1 MNRNDKDVARAQISE
16 RLRQSREYV
25 GLSQEEVSSALG
37 ISRPAVT
44 NIESGQRKVE
54 ATELVKLAQLYRS
67 TVEYLLTGKDSMA
80 EAPEQLAFLAR
91 TVKGLS
97 DNDLNEVG
105 RFAEFLKN
113 SPKSSPRK

>member
-1 MNRNDKDVARAQISE
+1 MYSHDKDAQRSQIAD

-25 GLSQEEVSSALG
+25 GLSQEEVATALA

-54 ATELVKLAQLYRS
+54 ATELVTLARLYHR
-67 TVEYLLTGKDSMA
+67 TVEYLLTGKDPVV

-91 TVKGLS
+91 AFKGLS
-97 DNDLNEVG
+97 EKDLDEVG

-113 SPKSSPRK
+113 SPKSPQRK